1 MLAWGA
7 VLMLVGALSFVLPMF
22 GRQFI
27 VVSLLGLTGAGSA
40 GAGLLFMAVGAYL
53 FHLKGELAHLD
64 RCLPEI
70 DKERLELP
78 DGGDHDDHDR
88 YKAGREEQRN
98 YKNDHLSCSIHG
110 SGGYLNQLYL

>member
-53 FHLKGELAHLD
+53 FHLGKEQGKKEDSAHRQQILD
-64 RCLPEI
+64 IVYGKTPTPETHVRCPDCQKLVP
-70 DKERLELP
+70 KET
-78 DGGDHDDHDR
+78 
-88 YKAGREEQRN
+88 
-98 YKNDHLSCSIHG
+98 HLCKYCGCKLIP
-110 SGGYLNQLYL
+110 QP